1 MFCSQCGHE
10 VSPEHRF
17 CAQCGT
23 AVNQPSP
30 FLSPEVE
37 RASHS
42 HSPLIHEES
51 WATPQGEPQHLAQGY
66 AGFWRRVVAYV
77 VDYVITLVVG
87 FVIGFFLLSWLLE
100 SNQVVDVEQV
110 EIYANGI
117 GFFITWL
124 YFALMESSSKQATFG
139 KIILGAKVVDVEG
152 QRISFGRATGRHFG
166 KILSALLLGIG
177 FIMVAFTQR
186 KQGLHDMLARTLVVN
201 C

>member
-30 FLSPEVE
+30 FLSSEVE

-42 HSPLIHEES
+42 HSPLIHEEG
-51 WATPQGEPQHLAQGY
+51 WAISQGEPQHSAQGY

-87 FVIGFFLLSWLLE
+87 FVIGFLLLSWLLE
-100 SNQVVDVEQV
+100 SNKIVDVEQV

-139 KIILGAKVVDVEG
+139 KIILGAKVVDLEG